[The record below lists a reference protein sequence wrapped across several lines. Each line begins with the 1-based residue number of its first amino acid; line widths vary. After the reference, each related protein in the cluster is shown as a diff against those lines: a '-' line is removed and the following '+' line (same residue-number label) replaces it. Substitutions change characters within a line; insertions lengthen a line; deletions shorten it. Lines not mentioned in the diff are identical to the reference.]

1 MTRVDRRLVAG
12 EAERVGFVAPATIW
26 AAEATYAKPRLARI
40 QWDTRETVGW
50 SELAGAKLAAAA
62 GVRPRA
68 GAALR
73 CTGRP
78 PEGLC
83 GTLVAPGAR

>member
-1 MTRVDRRLVAG
+1 MSATHGRSNLLVSGVKTRRRLDAG
-12 EAERVGFVAPATIW
+12 EPDMAEGLGFIALATIR

-62 GVRPRA
+62 G
-68 GAALR
+68 
-73 CTGRP
+73 
-78 PEGLC
+78 
-83 GTLVAPGAR
+83 ARLERQRG